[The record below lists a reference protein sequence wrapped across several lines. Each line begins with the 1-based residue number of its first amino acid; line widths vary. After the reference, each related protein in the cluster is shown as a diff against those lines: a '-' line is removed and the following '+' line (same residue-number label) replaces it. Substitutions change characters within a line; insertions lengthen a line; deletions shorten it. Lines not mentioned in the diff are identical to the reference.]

1 MLLAGGG
8 APRGGAA
15 LGQHGDLGAEV
26 VAVAAHG
33 GRLVLGVGGAQEP
46 LQHPPAPLPPHLRLH
61 LRRAAPRVTEEERRR
76 EEEGFFYGRA
86 TLSRFYMGE
95 FCILCCFV
103 FALF

>member
-15 LGQHGDLGAEV
+15 LRQHGYLGAEV

-33 GRLVLGVGGAQEP
+33 GRLVLGVGGGQEP

-61 LRRAAPRVTEEERRR
+61 LHHADMTEERWR
-76 EEEGFFYGRA
+76 EEVGFYGML
-86 TLSRFYMGE
+86 TDF
-95 FCILCCFV
+95 I
-103 FALF
+103 